1 MLLYL
6 VVELVV
12 IVTVIVL
19 VSKTGAF
26 KNFLKKCFN

>member
-26 KNFLKKCFN
+26 KNFLIVL